1 MRLKWLTVG
10 LAVVFSTWGIYT
22 FIFWGR
28 PVPFQVQTLERTDS
42 NGDGAIDTW
51 LLDLSQDGQ
60 ADVVERDTDGDGRID
75 RLQTS
80 HPVPEVIDVSGV
92 GETQSA
98 RRKLAVCLDGVPYE
112 DMAALWDQGYFREFA
127 RPGKLISSFPSLSD
141 VALTELLHTGK
152 VPGYEN
158 LYFDIQRNQIAG
170 GATSTV
176 SKVRMPYLDAL
187 DYDEPGIFKGLAYL
201 IPIRIYHADLGRFRK
216 RYAGSQLPAYVAHI
230 CSTDSVCHVLSR
242 EQFLKLMHEVDRL
255 LREIYIQQRGQI
267 DFVVFS
273 DHGNSHVQNQRIDL
287 DTFLAQHGF
296 RVESALR
303 SESSVVVPAFGLVG
317 ALPVYCQ
324 PRQTA
329 KLARVLASHEAA
341 DFVVYEEGKTIQICS
356 SRGSAVIEAKNAGEF
371 LKYVT
376 VDGDPFQL
384 KPVMQDMI
392 EKQQLSADGFA
403 STDAW
408 FEATA
413 THPYANAVNAVYQG
427 VTNHVT
433 NRANLLVSLHDGYH
447 YGSTFFNRLVTMRS
461 THGNLRRT
469 SMTGFFMR
477 NGPMPATVLPA
488 RELLKNFRGQ
498 SAEEKVGRRETRAD

>member
-1 MRLKWLTVG
+1 MRFKPFAAAL
-10 LAVVFSTWGIYT
+10 VVLFSGWILYT

-28 PVPFQVQTLERTDS
+28 PVPFQVQTLERIDS
-42 NGDGAIDTW
+42 NSDGVIDTW
-51 LLDLSQDGQ
+51 RLDSSQDGQ
-60 ADVVERDTDGDGRID
+60 ADIAELDTDGDGRID
-75 RLQTS
+75 HLQVR
-80 HPVPEVIDVSGV
+80 HPKVEAIDVSGR
-92 GETQSA
+92 ETQAA

-158 LYFDIQRNQIAG
+158 LYFDTQRNQIAG

-216 RYAGSQLPAYVAHI
+216 RYAASQLPAYVAHI

-242 EQFLKLMHEVDRL
+242 DEFLKLMLEVDRL
-255 LREIYIQQRGQI
+255 LREIYIQQRGQV

-287 DTFLAQHGF
+287 DGFLAQHGF
-296 RVESALR
+296 RGESSIR
-303 SESSVVVPAFGLVG
+303 SENSVVVPAFGLVG
-317 ALPVYCQ
+317 ALPVYSQ
-324 PRQTA
+324 PQNTA
-329 KLARVLASHEAA
+329 KLARLFASHEAV
-341 DFVVYEEGKTIQICS
+341 DFTVYLEGERVQICS
-356 SRGSAVIEAKNAGEF
+356 SRGSAVLEAKDSGKF
-371 LKYVT
+371 LKYAA
-376 VDGDPFQL
+376 VDRDPLQL
-384 KPVMQDMI
+384 KPVMQRML
-392 EKQQLSADGFA
+392 EQRRLNAEGFA
-403 STDAW
+403 SADNW
-408 FEATA
+408 FAATA
-413 THPYANAVNAVYQG
+413 THQYTNAVNAIYHG
-427 VTNHVT
+427 VTNHVS
-433 NRANLLVSLHDGYH
+433 NRANLLVSLKDGYH
-447 YGSTFFNRLVTMRS
+447 YGSPFFDRLVTMRS

-477 NGPMPATVLPA
+477 NGPTPAAVLPV
-488 RELLKNFRGQ
+488 RELLRNFRGP
-498 SAEEKVGRRETRAD
+498 SAEKKVP